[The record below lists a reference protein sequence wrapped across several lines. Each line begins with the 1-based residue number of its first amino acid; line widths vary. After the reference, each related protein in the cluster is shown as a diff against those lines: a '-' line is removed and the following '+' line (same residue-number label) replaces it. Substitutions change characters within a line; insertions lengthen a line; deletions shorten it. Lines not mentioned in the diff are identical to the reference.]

1 MNGFGSGFK
10 PHPYFEGILIC
21 VNCFY
26 RFFETVFRV

>member
-1 MNGFGSGFK
+1 MNGFGSGFM
-10 PHPYFEGILIC
+10 PLPYLEGILIR